1 MAPQSPRV
9 PSDLELARE
18 RAAMRG
24 QPTYDERRA
33 SYLRTLEAAIER
45 RNRQRLQEEQSRQQQ
60 GNARRDAATDATTA
74 KRQQQY
80 AAANMAQQAAI
91 AADRDAADAR
101 YRQQLALQQQQAD
114 MRQQQFDA
122 KSQRQGQL
130 LDIQAQTDRDKR
142 QYAADLEQARQQAEL
157 QAYRDVMQQQN
168 TLERDAFQQQNL
180 LQRDATQFGMD
191 VLRADQSQQNTM
203 QRDYMQGALQAERDA
218 RLNQYDVQQRQDLAV
233 QQQQRDN
240 AAFLQSR
247 IRDREQQKFAAQSQ
261 FEQEAADIAAKWQ
274 AQVQQRKDAGL
285 EFSASQQAQM
295 QQMEQAFLENVVN
308 ADLPDDIKARA
319 NVQYQRRLSAIVPLE
334 KVVTP
339 EQEIAAQFYEHP
351 KYGLLQKTVGSNGM
365 PQWDIVGTMGPGSG
379 QEAAVARQQ
388 QATEKAAAAQQK
400 ALNDARLQRLQAF
413 EQELKTRATEVTDPL
428 TMTPK
433 YPQTTEG
440 QQRLLRDAARAF
452 APKERY
458 YQQHIGLEPLA
469 LEDYQ
474 QAIGSPPPPPAATA
488 PQARPTDAYRAQA
501 QQQAAAAALQQSA
514 PPAQSRSAVP
524 AATKA
529 PAATAAPTATLRP
542 AEQQLS
548 QQMAMA
554 SQKNDTDALG
564 ALTRIAE
571 LSAGGPPKLGSQ
583 EMKEMMMLQ
592 EMLREAGY
600 ALEPPPL
607 KSTRGTAR
615 PKAPSQQ
622 SWRYDTAY

>member
-9 PSDLELARE
+9 PGDLERSRE

-45 RNRQRLQEEQSRQQQ
+45 RNRQILQDEQARQQQ
-60 GNARRDAATDATTA
+60 GNARRDAATDANTA

-91 AADRDAADAR
+91 AADRAAADAR
-101 YRQQLALQQQQAD
+101 YRQQFAAQQQQAD
-114 MRQQQFDA
+114 MRQQQAEA
-122 KSQRQGQL
+122 KSQRQQQL
-130 LDIQAQTDRDKR
+130 LDIQSQTDRDRR
-142 QYAADLEQARQQAEL
+142 QYAADLEQARQEAEL

-218 RLNQYDVQQRQDLAV
+218 RLNQYDAEQRQDLAR
-233 QQQQRDN
+233 QQERRDT
-240 AAFLQSR
+240 AAFLQSQ
-247 IRDREQQKFAAQSQ
+247 IRDREQQKFAIQSQ
-261 FEQEAADIAAKWQ
+261 FQQEAADIADRWQ

-285 EFSASQQAQM
+285 DFTPAQQAKM
-295 QQMEQAFLENVVN
+295 QQMEQAFLENVIN
-308 ADLPDDIKARA
+308 GDLTDDVKARA
-319 NVQYQRRLSAIVPLE
+319 LVEHQRRLAAIVPTQ

-339 EQEIAAQFYEHP
+339 EQEIASQFYKHP
-351 KYGLLQKTVGSNGM
+351 ELGLLRKTIGSNGVS
-365 PQWDIVGTMGPGSG
+365 QWDIVGTAGATSG
-379 QEAAVARQQ
+379 QESAMVRQQ
-388 QATEKAAAAQQK
+388 QAAEKAAAAQQK
-400 ALNDARLQRLQAF
+400 AQNDARLQRLQAF
-413 EQELKTRATEVTDPL
+413 DQELKARATEVTDPL

-433 YPQTTEG
+433 YPQTPEG
-440 QQRLLRDAARAF
+440 QRRLLLDAARAF
-452 APKERY
+452 APRERY

-474 QAIGSPPPPPAATA
+474 QAIGSPPSPPAAT
-488 PQARPTDAYRAQA
+488 PPPSRPGDAYRAQA
-501 QQQAAAAALQQSA
+501 QQQAAAAAT
-514 PPAQSRSAVP
+514 PPAQSRSAAP

-529 PAATAAPTATLRP
+529 TASTPRP

-548 QQMAMA
+548 EQMAIA

-564 ALTRIAE
+564 ALRRITE
-571 LSAGGPPKLGSQ
+571 LTAGGPPELGSQ
-583 EMKEMMMLQ
+583 EMREMMILQ
-592 EMLREAGY
+592 DMLREAGY